1 MISLEAEERCCL
13 GGESKVSDLN
23 ATLQPELPYLLGY
36 SDTRASPRTQG
47 GFQHTP

>member
-23 ATLQPELPYLLGY
+23 ATLQPELP
-36 SDTRASPRTQG
+36 DTRASPRTQG